1 MTTLEQIECRIQQAE
16 DSIKESKQSIHEL
29 EITIKELDS
38 RINQS
43 TDATEKTEL
52 RLKKKQLND
61 RLNMLI
67 NENTELLLKKK
78 QLNERLNLLI
88 NAKFSKPAVSN
99 AGELTSFISLM
110 ALHRKL
116 TRSSCYRRGLES
128 IPARHGI
135 WHETKNRIR

>member
-1 MTTLEQIECRIQQAE
+1 MTTLEQIESRIQQTE
-16 DSIKESKQSIHEL
+16 DSIEESKQSIHEL
-29 EITIKELDS
+29 EIAIKELDS

-52 RLKKKQLND
+52 RLEKKQLND

-67 NENTELLLKKK
+67 NKKN

-110 ALHRKL
+110 VLHRKL